1 MQKPL
6 LQVKN
11 LTTQFFLIKQN
22 ITAVDGIC
30 FELSQGEILAIV
42 GESGC
47 GKSVTSLSIMNLIE
61 PPGKISSESEV
72 LFKNRNLLV
81 LDEKTISSIRGS
93 EIAMIF
99 QEPSASFNLLFKIGY
114 QIGESLRIHKQLKKD
129 TALREAIE
137 LLKKVKISE
146 ADKRVHDYPFQLSGG
161 MLQRVMIALALSCSP
176 SLLVADEPTTALDV
190 TIQAQ
195 ILRLLKELSLNY
207 NMAILYIT
215 HDLALIDGFAN
226 NVMIMYAGR
235 ILEYC
240 GISEIYAKPLH
251 PYTKDLLN
259 SIPMMGYFKDEQILF
274 SIKGSVPELVNLPP
288 GCKYAPRCS
297 EVFDRCHKQEP
308 SLFNLENRKVRCWLY
323 NKEKK

>member
-72 LFKNRNLLV
+72 LFKNRNLLI
-81 LDEKTISSIRGS
+81 LDEKTISSIRGN

-259 SIPMMGYFKDEQILF
+259 SIPRMGYFKDE
-274 SIKGSVPELVNLPP
+274 
-288 GCKYAPRCS
+288 
-297 EVFDRCHKQEP
+297 
-308 SLFNLENRKVRCWLY
+308 
-323 NKEKK
+323 